1 MSAWASFGNVVG
13 LMGTAL
19 LMLALCWAA
28 AERGRVHCELAQR
41 QREPGRWVAQSVDWC
56 MAMAAAAGWA

>member
-13 LMGTAL
+13 LVGTAL
-19 LMLALCWAA
+19 LMLALVWAA
-28 AERGRVHCELAQR
+28 TERGHVHGVWVRLR
-41 QREPGRWVAQSVDWC
+41 REPGRKVAQSVDWC